1 MTARDVV
8 RGGVAAAMDLVLPRP
23 CPGCGG
29 PGPWCDACDSTLRVR
44 PRRVIVP
51 EALTGAGG
59 WSGASPSRV
68 SPSRVSPSR
77 VSPFGASPFGASPF
91 GVSPFGAPPPA
102 GVPPVWA
109 LSRYMDPVRS
119 AIVAGKER
127 DRRDL
132 PTHLGVALGRG
143 VARLMVM
150 HVLVEPCWLV
160 PAPSRRAAA
169 RSRGGDPVTS
179 MARAA
184 ARQLAGDGWRAG
196 VAPCLVTGG
205 AARDS
210 VGLEAA
216 QRAANLGGRVRWRA
230 AGAPPEGAVVVL
242 VDDVLTTGATAAAAC
257 RALRREG
264 VAVAGVVVLAA
275 VPPWVTTR

>member
-1 MTARDVV
+1 VVSDRLTARDIV

-29 PGPWCDACDSTLRVR
+29 PGPWCEGCDSTLGGR
-44 PRRVIVP
+44 PRRVRVP
-51 EALTGAGG
+51 DALEGACG
-59 WSGASPSRV
+59 SA
-68 SPSRVSPSR
+68 
-77 VSPFGASPFGASPF
+77 
-91 GVSPFGAPPPA
+91 GVSVS
-102 GVPPVWA
+102 GVLASGVLASGGSPDGGLPPVWA
-109 LSRYMDPVRS
+109 LSRYTDPVRS

-132 PTHLGVALGRG
+132 PAHLGIALGKG
-143 VARLMVM
+143 IARLLAMQ
-150 HVLVEPCWLV
+150 LLPEPCWLV

-184 ARQLAGDGWRAG
+184 ARQLASQGQRAG
-196 VAPCLVTGG
+196 VAPCLVTAG

-210 VGLEAA
+210 VGLDAV
-216 QRAANLGGRVRWRA
+216 QRAANLGGRVRWRP
-230 AGAPPEGAVVVL
+230 AGAPPDGAVVVL

-257 RALRREG
+257 RALQREG
-264 VAVAGVVVLAA
+264 VVVGGVLVLAT
-275 VPPWVTTR
+275 VPPWVSAR

>member
-1 MTARDVV
+1 VGSDRLTARDVV

-44 PRRVIVP
+44 PRRVLVP
-51 EALTGAGG
+51 EAVTGAGG
-59 WSGASPSRV
+59 WSGASPS
-68 SPSRVSPSR
+68 
-77 VSPFGASPFGASPF
+77 GASPSGGSP
-91 GVSPFGAPPPA
+91 SA

-109 LSRYMDPVRS
+109 LSRYRDPVRS

-132 PTHLGVALGRG
+132 PTHLGAALGRG
-143 VARLMVM
+143 IARLLGMQ
-150 HVLVEPCWLV
+150 VLVEPCWLV

-210 VGLEAA
+210 VGLDAE

-230 AGAPPEGAVVVL
+230 AGAPPDGAVVVL

>member
-1 MTARDVV
+1 MGSDRLTARDVV

-44 PRRVIVP
+44 PRRVLVP
-51 EALTGAGG
+51 EALTGADG
-59 WSGASPSRV
+59 WCGV
-68 SPSRVSPSR
+68 SPS
-77 VSPFGASPFGASPF
+77 
-91 GVSPFGAPPPA
+91 GAPPPA
-102 GVPPVWA
+102 DVPPVWA
-109 LSRYMDPVRS
+109 LSRYRDPVRS
-119 AIVAGKER
+119 AIVSGKER

-210 VGLEAA
+210 VGLDAE

-230 AGAPPEGAVVVL
+230 AGAPPDGAVVVL